1 MVYYRI
7 QIKKIC
13 NTNTDKKITSKQIE
27 KDTNGK
33 L

>member
-1 MVYYRI
+1 MYIIEYKL
-7 QIKKIC
+7 KKIC
-13 NTNTDKKITSKQIE
+13 NTNTDKKNTSKQIE